1 LKHLQ
6 QPPDSLMHD
15 VGCQDQDCQ
24 DQQLYQL
31 AQDSRWP
38 SRSGNPPIVPRW
50 AVAAIKRPDKKISQ
64 MVRFSAEIA
73 LTLLHL
79 QRLPAPKVD
88 IVAEQREHG
97 PERGDQG

>member
-38 SRSGNPPIVPRW
+38 SRSG
-50 AVAAIKRPDKKISQ
+50 KKISQ